1 MEQFLSILVVA
12 ILVEAVWEN
21 IKMIWQNGKF
31 NIDMIGSLVI
41 SILVAVLTKINIFS
55 ALNVSINVYVGSAL
69 TGIIISRG
77 ANFVHDIFA
86 KVNQLKSNNAK

>member
-12 ILVEAVWEN
+12 VLVEAIWEN

-31 NIDMIGSLVI
+31 NVDMIGSLVI
-41 SILVAVLTKINIFS
+41 SVLVAVLTKINIFS
-55 ALNVSINVYVGSAL
+55 ALDISINVYIGSAL

-77 ANFVHDIFA
+77 ANFVHDIFS
-86 KVNQLKSNNAK
+86 KVNQLKSNNAE